1 MYISFESNLRE
12 VKGLLNNHKYEEA
25 IELLYKINDYLL
37 NDMRIED
44 SIKVSSIVSL
54 VYTIKGHYNLFVETN
69 NFDEFD
75 ISYSYYNKAIIII
88 DKLLNKEKNYLFLGG
103 N

>member
-12 VKGLLNNHKYEEA
+12 VKGLLNNHKNEEA

-37 NDMRIED
+37 NDNRIEE
-44 SIKVSSIVSL
+44 SVKVSNLVSL

-75 ISYSYYNKAIIII
+75 IFNSYYNKVISII
-88 DKLLNKEKNYLFLGG
+88 DKLLNVDEF
-103 N
+103 

>member
-1 MYISFESNLRE
+1 MYISFGANLIE
-12 VKGLLNNHKYEEA
+12 VKGLLNNHKNEEA

-37 NDMRIED
+37 NDNRIED
-44 SIKVSSIVSL
+44 SVKVANLVSL

-75 ISYSYYNKAIIII
+75 IFNSYYNKAISII
-88 DKLLNKEKNYLFLGG
+88 DKLLNVDEF
-103 N
+103 

>member
-12 VKGLLNNHKYEEA
+12 VKGLLNNHKNEEA
-25 IELLYKINDYLL
+25 IELLYKINDCLL
-37 NDMRIED
+37 NDMRIEE
-44 SIKVSSIVSL
+44 SVKVSNLVSL

-75 ISYSYYNKAIIII
+75 IFNSYYDKAISII
-88 DKLLNKEKNYLFLGG
+88 DKLLNVDEF
-103 N
+103 

>member
-12 VKGLLNNHKYEEA
+12 VKGLLNNHKNEEA
-25 IELLYKINDYLL
+25 INLLYKINEHLL
-37 NDMRIED
+37 NDNRIED
-44 SIKVSSIVSL
+44 SVKVSSLISI

-75 ISYSYYNKAIIII
+75 IFNSYYNKAISII
-88 DKLLNKEKNYLFLGG
+88 DKLLNVDEF
-103 N
+103 